1 MVTDKPN
8 KLAQE
13 ADIEIIDAKIYC
25 VGRWNLTGIQ
35 GLEGRLGQLQWPAGD
50 ILLNGSRIESLD
62 TNGAWLLATLVNE
75 LKASG
80 HGAEFAQLR
89 PSHEDLVK
97 LVIERQQAAHQA
109 AESPPKR
116 LGPIAGLGKL
126 TWQKLDHS
134 LGLLTFLGETTTAL
148 VGALLRPSQIRW
160 RALFANLERAG
171 LNAMPIVGLLSFL
184 IGIVVAYQGGNQ
196 LKLYGANIF
205 IVELISL
212 TMLRE
217 LAPLLTAIIVA
228 GRTGSAFAAQIGTM
242 KLTEEVDALRV
253 IGMSPFAILVIP
265 KLLSLCIALPLLTL
279 FADVMG
285 LLGGMLIAYL
295 LLNVSL
301 TEFLNRI
308 PEVVTLFSF
317 LFGIIKA
324 PVFAAVIALV
334 GCYQGFQVRGGA
346 DSVGRQTTESVVQ
359 AIFLVII
366 ADALFAVF
374 LGTKGLY

>member
-1 MVTDKPN
+1 MATGNPGYSIK
-8 KLAQE
+8 E
-13 ADIEIIDAKIYC
+13 ADIEFIDAQAFC
-25 VGRWNLTGIQ
+25 VGHWNLAGIQ
-35 GLEGRLGQLQWPAGD
+35 GLERRLEQLQWPAGD
-50 ILLNGSRIESLD
+50 IRVNGSRIESLD
-62 TNGAWLLATLVNE
+62 TNGAWLLTTLLDE

-80 HGAEFAQLR
+80 HDAELAQLS
-89 PSHEDLVK
+89 PSHQDLIK
-97 LVIERQQAAHQA
+97 LVIERDRAAHQA
-109 AESPPKR
+109 AEPPPKR
-116 LGPIAGLGKL
+116 LGPIAWLGKQ
-126 TWQKLDHS
+126 TWEKLDHS
-134 LGLLTFLGETTTAL
+134 LGLLAFLGETVSVL
-148 VGALLRPSQIRW
+148 ISALLRPSQIRW

-184 IGIVVAYQGGNQ
+184 IGVVVAYQGGNQ

-285 LLGGMLIAYL
+285 LLGGMLVAYL
-295 LLNVSL
+295 LLDVTF

-308 PEVVTLFSF
+308 PDVVTLFSF